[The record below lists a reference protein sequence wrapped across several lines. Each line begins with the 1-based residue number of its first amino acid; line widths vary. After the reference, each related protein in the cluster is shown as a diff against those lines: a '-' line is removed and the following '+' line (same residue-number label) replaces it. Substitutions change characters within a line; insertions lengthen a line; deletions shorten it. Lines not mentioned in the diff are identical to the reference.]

1 MAFDVLVVD
10 DEDDIRMLIADILSD
25 EGFESRTA
33 KDSSSALAAIE
44 DRRPNLLILDIWL
57 EGSELDGMEI
67 LQRVHQDYSAIPVVI
82 ISGHGNVET
91 AVYAIKLGAYDF
103 IEKPFKADRLVLTA
117 TRAIEAA
124 RLQRE
129 NEELRQ
135 RTNDVTEIVGVSSAI
150 RQLRTALEKVAPTDS
165 RVLISGPPGAGKEV
179 FARELHKRSLR
190 SMGPF
195 VVLNCAAMNPDRME
209 AELFG
214 RETSDSNAPRKVGT
228 LEEAHGGT
236 LLLDEVSDMPLETQG
251 KIVRVLQ
258 EQTFTRV
265 DGQTSVKVDVR
276 VIASTNRDM
285 EAEMTSGNFRQD
297 LFYRLNVVPIQILPL
312 RDRPDD
318 IPVLVEHFVQRS
330 SLIPGLSPRIVGQE
344 AMAALQ
350 AYDWPGNV
358 RQLRNAVDW
367 ILIMAPGRPDEP
379 VTVEN
384 LPPDIGTGTSAS
396 IGWEERAKMMSLP
409 LREARENFERQ
420 YLLAQVSRFG
430 GNVSRTAEFVGME
443 RSALH
448 RKLKSLGVT
457 SREIAEQPGA
467 FVPE

>member
-1 MAFDVLVVD
+1 MAFDILVVD
-10 DEDDIRMLIADILSD
+10 DEDDIRMLISDILSD
-25 EGFESRTA
+25 EGFECRTA

-135 RTNDVTEIVGVSSAI
+135 RTNDVTEIVGVSPAI

-209 AELFG
+209 TELFG

-330 SLIPGLSPRIVGQE
+330 SLISGLSPRIVGQE
-344 AMAALQ
+344 AMVALQ

-396 IGWEERAKMMSLP
+396 IGWEQRAKMMSLP

>member
-135 RTNDVTEIVGVSSAI
+135 RTNDVTEIVGVSPAI
-150 RQLRTALEKVAPTDS
+150 RQLRAALEKVALTDS

-330 SLIPGLSPRIVGQE
+330 SLISGLSPRVVGQE
-344 AMAALQ
+344 AMVALQ

-396 IGWEERAKMMSLP
+396 IGWEQRAKMMSLP